1 MTRITD
7 RGLARIVHELER
19 EEPDLDLEL
28 LRSATLAGGEPRQGQ
43 LTGTKALMLAVL
55 EDGIRSYL
63 SSVRGVAQEAEFWV
77 HSEKRRSPFSFV
89 VVCEML
95 GLDAEAVRRALMRL
109 REQRVAPRKAMPRT
123 RPNVRGSGRVCI
135 REAG

>member
-1 MTRITD
+1 MFS
-7 RGLARIVHELER
+7 ELNR
-19 EEPDLDLEL
+19 EDADFDVDL
-28 LRSATLAGGEPRQGQ
+28 LRSSSLAGGEPRHGQ

-63 SSVRGVAQEAEFWV
+63 SASRGVSQEAEYWV

-95 GLDAEAVRRALMRL
+95 GLDAGAVRAALKRM
-109 REQRVAPRKAMPRT
+109 REQRVSPRKAVPRA
-123 RPNVRGSGRVCI
+123 RPNVRVAGRVCL
-135 REAG
+135 RGNGD